1 MPSNA
6 SAEGSGN
13 PLEPI
18 IGSVLKKVEPI
29 IGSIMNEVGGVVH
42 KGEKMIATV
51 KGKLFSKVNTKI
63 KCWLRKV

>member
-1 MPSNA
+1 MPSSA

-18 IGSVLKKVEPI
+18 IEGVLKKVEPI
-29 IGSIMNEVGGVVH
+29 IGSIMNEVGHVVH

-51 KGKLFSKVNTKI
+51 KGKSFSKVITEI
-63 KCWLRKV
+63 TC